1 MKSQAVIEDALA
13 RMHRE
18 MAGEIARLRDLAE
31 VNDHIK
37 PEGRRRWPDVAG
49 SFDQSAARTRFT
61 APGSDAAMRNSVLAA
76 PLGRELPCSHL

>member
-18 MAGEIARLRDLAE
+18 MSGEIARLRDLAE
-31 VNDHIK
+31 VNGHIK
-37 PEGRRRWPDVAG
+37 PEESAG
-49 SFDQSAARTRFT
+49 GLTLPSFDQSAASTRFT